1 MLSRIRDHLS
11 YLGLCDFICK
21 DPAHSFS
28 LGMNLQ
34 HNPSCLGAVH
44 RKETLQDIDNEFHG
58 GVVVIDE
65 DDLVEWRALEFWRR
79 FLDDQSGAFPT
90 SFYVT
95 HESLVY
101 RVRNRGLQDVQPKA
115 GHKRECRQ
123 SVSFYFNKQKQMLE
137 RPSA

>member
-11 YLGLCDFICK
+11 YLGLCDFISK

-28 LGMNLQ
+28 LSMDLE

-79 FLDDQSGAFPT
+79 FLDDQSRPFPT
-90 SFYVT
+90 SFDVT
-95 HESLVY
+95 HE
-101 RVRNRGLQDVQPKA
+101 
-115 GHKRECRQ
+115 
-123 SVSFYFNKQKQMLE
+123 
-137 RPSA
+137 